1 MTPLLKDIIKLA
13 ENQEAADFSYLWA
26 GLSCIAAQLAR
37 NVYIPFGNGKIY
49 PNLYVMFVGDPG
61 KRKST
66 AIKDLKKRIK
76 AAGYQNICGDK
87 VTMQKYLLDLAGVG
101 EGSIEDSNITEF
113 NLGITLGANDYV
125 ESYINQDEFS
135 DFIGINN
142 YPFISLLGNFWD
154 IDEPYVY
161 RTKNG
166 QSIEIPSPIVNI
178 LGATTPSQFNT
189 IFPPAISE
197 QGFLSRLIIVNIPE
211 SKRKIA
217 RPLPSD
223 ASVVEKVVDGLK
235 AVRKL
240 SGELVMSDAVWAKLE
255 EIYLSWQPVEDTRF
269 AHYSTRRHTQL
280 LKLCILA
287 TCSRYTIEMSVDDV
301 VFANTLLSFTEHF
314 MPQALGQFGK
324 NKDGD
329 VNSKVISYLRSSFP
343 TAKSLQDIIIPIS
356 TETDVLSL
364 QKILTNLVVAEKV
377 VATSNGKYLPKLP
390 SYKDIKTS
398 HVDWSMLGSIV
409 ESKFI

>member
-76 AAGYQNICGDK
+76 ATGYQNICGDK

-101 EGSIEDSNITEF
+101 EGSIEGSNITEF
-113 NLGITLGANDYV
+113 NLGITLGTNDYV

-217 RPLPSD
+217 RPMPSD
-223 ASVVEKVVDGLK
+223 ASVIEKVVDGLK

-329 VNSKVISYLRSSFP
+329 VSSKIITYLKSTFP
-343 TAKSLQDIIIPIS
+343 QAKSVAEIIKPVS
-356 TETDVLSL
+356 TEIKVQELMALLNSLVLAD
-364 QKILTNLVVAEKV
+364 KI
-377 VATSNGKYLPKLP
+377 VATSSGGYLPKLP
-390 SYKDIKTS
+390 SYKDIKTE
-398 HVDWSMLGSIV
+398 HVDWSMLGTVV

>member
-26 GLSCIAAQLAR
+26 GLSCLAAQLAR

-101 EGSIEDSNITEF
+101 EGSIEGSNITEF
-113 NLGITLGANDYV
+113 NLGITLGTNDYV

-255 EIYLSWQPVEDTRF
+255 EIYLSWKPVEDTRF

-287 TCSRYTIEMSVDDV
+287 TCSRYTIEMTVDDV
-301 VFANTLLSFTEHF
+301 IFANTLLSFTEHF

>member
-113 NLGITLGANDYV
+113 NLGITLGTNDYV

-223 ASVVEKVVDGLK
+223 ASVIEKVVDGLK

-255 EIYLSWQPVEDTRF
+255 EIYLSWKPVEDTRF

-287 TCSRYTIEMSVDDV
+287 TCSRYTVEMSVDDV
-301 VFANTLLSFTEHF
+301 IFANTLLSFTEHF

-356 TETDVLSL
+356 TETDVMSL
-364 QKILTNLVVAEKV
+364 QKILNNLVVAEKI
-377 VATSNGKYLPKLP
+377 VAASNGKYLPKLP

>member
-101 EGSIEDSNITEF
+101 EGSIEGSNITEF
-113 NLGITLGANDYV
+113 NLGITLGTNDYV

-223 ASVVEKVVDGLK
+223 ASVIEKVVDGLK

-255 EIYLSWQPVEDTRF
+255 EIYLSWKPVEDTRF

-287 TCSRYTIEMSVDDV
+287 TCSRYTVEMSVDDV
-301 VFANTLLSFTEHF
+301 IFANTLLSFTEHF

-356 TETDVLSL
+356 TETDVMSL
-364 QKILTNLVVAEKV
+364 QKILNNLVVAEKI
-377 VATSNGKYLPKLP
+377 VAASNGKYLPKLP
-390 SYKDIKTS
+390 SYKDIKTP
-398 HVDWSMLGSIV
+398 HVDWSMLGSII

>member
-26 GLSCIAAQLAR
+26 GLSCLAAQLAR

-101 EGSIEDSNITEF
+101 EGSIEGSNITEF
-113 NLGITLGANDYV
+113 NMGITLGTNDYV

-223 ASVVEKVVDGLK
+223 ASVIEKVVDGLK

-240 SGELVMSDAVWAKLE
+240 SGELVMSAAVWDKLE
-255 EIYLSWQPVEDTRF
+255 EIYLSWKPVEDTRF

-301 VFANTLLSFTEHF
+301 IFANTLLSFTEHF

-329 VNSKVISYLRSSFP
+329 VSSKIITYLKSTFP
-343 TAKSLQDIIIPIS
+343 QAKSVADIIKPVS
-356 TETDVLSL
+356 TEIKVQELMALLNSLVLAD
-364 QKILTNLVVAEKV
+364 KIVS
-377 VATSNGKYLPKLP
+377 TSSGGYLPKLP

-398 HVDWSMLGSIV
+398 HVDWSMLGSII

>member
-26 GLSCIAAQLAR
+26 GLSCLAAQLAR

-101 EGSIEDSNITEF
+101 EGSIEGSNITEF
-113 NLGITLGANDYV
+113 NMGITLGTNDYV

-166 QSIEIPSPIVNI
+166 HSIEIPSPIVNI

-223 ASVVEKVVDGLK
+223 ETVIEKVVDGLK
-235 AVRKL
+235 AARKL
-240 SGELVMSDAVWAKLE
+240 SGEMVMSNAVWNKLE
-255 EIYLSWQPVEDTRF
+255 EIYLSWKPVEDTRF

-280 LKLCILA
+280 LKLCILS

-324 NKDGD
+324 NKEGD
-329 VNSKVISYLRSSFP
+329 VNSKVISYLRSSFS
-343 TAKSLQDIIIPIS
+343 TAMSLQDIIIPIS
-356 TETDVLSL
+356 TETDVMSL
-364 QKILTNLVVAEKV
+364 QKILSNLVVAEKV

>member
-101 EGSIEDSNITEF
+101 EGSVEDSNITEF
-113 NLGITLGANDYV
+113 NLGITLGTNDYV

-223 ASVVEKVVDGLK
+223 ASVIEKVVDGLK

-255 EIYLSWQPVEDTRF
+255 EIYLSWKPVEDTRF

-287 TCSRYTIEMSVDDV
+287 TCSRYTVEMSVDDV
-301 VFANTLLSFTEHF
+301 IFANTLLSFTEHF

-356 TETDVLSL
+356 TETDVMSL
-364 QKILTNLVVAEKV
+364 QKILNNLVVAEKI
-377 VATSNGKYLPKLP
+377 VAASNGKYLPKLP
-390 SYKDIKTS
+390 SYKDIKTP
-398 HVDWSMLGSIV
+398 HVDWSMLGSII

>member
-197 QGFLSRLIIVNIPE
+197 QGFLSRLLIVNIPE

-240 SGELVMSDAVWAKLE
+240 SGELVMSDAVWDKLE

-280 LKLCILA
+280 LKLCILS

>member
-223 ASVVEKVVDGLK
+223 ANVIEKVVDGLK

-280 LKLCILA
+280 LKLCILS

>member
-255 EIYLSWQPVEDTRF
+255 EIYLSWKPVEDTRF

-280 LKLCILA
+280 LKLCILS

-398 HVDWSMLGSIV
+398 HVDWNMLGSIV

>member
-26 GLSCIAAQLAR
+26 GLSCLAAQLAR
-37 NVYIPFGNGKIY
+37 NVYLPFGNGKIY
-49 PNLYVMFVGDPG
+49 PNLYIMFVGDPG

-66 AIKDLKKRIK
+66 AIKDLKKRVK

-101 EGSIEDSNITEF
+101 EGSIDDSNITEF
-113 NLGITLGANDYV
+113 NLGVTLGTNDYV

-161 RTKNG
+161 RTKGG

-223 ASVVEKVVDGLK
+223 ETVIEKVVAGFK

-240 SGELVMSDAVWAKLE
+240 SGELVMSDAVWDKLE
-255 EIYLSWQPVEDTRF
+255 EIYLTWKPVEDTRF

-280 LKLCILA
+280 LKLCILM
-287 TCSRYTIEMSVDDV
+287 TCSRMTIEMSVDDV
-301 VFANTLLSFTEHF
+301 ILANTLLAYTEHF

-329 VNSKVISYLRSSFP
+329 VSSKIISYLRSNFP
-343 TAKSLQDIIIPIS
+343 IAKSAGEILIPIG
-356 TETDVLSL
+356 TETTLKDLPM
-364 QKILTNLVVAEKV
+364 ILNNLVVSDKIV
-377 VATSNGKYLPKLP
+377 LTSSGNYLPKVP
-390 SYKDIKTS
+390 SYKDIKS
-398 HVDWSMLGSIV
+398 NHVDWDMLESII
-409 ESKFI
+409 ESKFV

>member
-113 NLGITLGANDYV
+113 NLGITLGTNDYV

-223 ASVVEKVVDGLK
+223 ASVIEKVVDGLK

-255 EIYLSWQPVEDTRF
+255 EIYLSWKPVEDTRF

-287 TCSRYTIEMSVDDV
+287 TCSRYTVEMSVDDV

>member
-37 NVYIPFGNGKIY
+37 NVYIPFGNGKTY

-101 EGSIEDSNITEF
+101 EGSVEDSNITEF
-113 NLGITLGANDYV
+113 NLGITLGTNDYV

-217 RPLPSD
+217 RPMPSD
-223 ASVVEKVVDGLK
+223 ASVIEKVVDGLK

-240 SGELVMSDAVWAKLE
+240 SGELVMSDAVWDKLE
-255 EIYLSWQPVEDTRF
+255 EIYLSWKPVEDTRF

>member
-76 AAGYQNICGDK
+76 ATGYQNICGDK

-101 EGSIEDSNITEF
+101 EGSIEGSNITEF
-113 NLGITLGANDYV
+113 NLGITLGTNDYV

-217 RPLPSD
+217 RPMPSD
-223 ASVVEKVVDGLK
+223 ASVIEKVVDGLK

-240 SGELVMSDAVWAKLE
+240 SGELVMSDAVWDKLE

-329 VNSKVISYLRSSFP
+329 VSSKIITYLKSTFP
-343 TAKSLQDIIIPIS
+343 QAKSVAEIIKPVS
-356 TETDVLSL
+356 TEIKVQELMALLNSLVLAD
-364 QKILTNLVVAEKV
+364 KI
-377 VATSNGKYLPKLP
+377 VATSSGGYLPKLP

-398 HVDWSMLGSIV
+398 HVDWSMLGSII

>member
-113 NLGITLGANDYV
+113 NLGITLGTNDYV

-223 ASVVEKVVDGLK
+223 ASVIEKVVDGLK

-255 EIYLSWQPVEDTRF
+255 EIYLSWKPVEDTRF

-280 LKLCILA
+280 LKLCILSA
-287 TCSRYTIEMSVDDV
+287 CSRYTIEMSVDDV

>member
-113 NLGITLGANDYV
+113 NLGITLGTNDYV

-223 ASVVEKVVDGLK
+223 ASVIEKVVDGLK

-287 TCSRYTIEMSVDDV
+287 TCSRYTVEMSVDDV

-398 HVDWSMLGSIV
+398 HVDWNMLGSIV

>member
-101 EGSIEDSNITEF
+101 EGSIEGSNITEF
-113 NLGITLGANDYV
+113 NLGITLGTNDYV

-240 SGELVMSDAVWAKLE
+240 SGELAISDAVWAKLE

-356 TETDVLSL
+356 TETDVMSL

-390 SYKDIKTS
+390 SYKDIKTE

>member
-223 ASVVEKVVDGLK
+223 ASVIEKVVDGLK

-390 SYKDIKTS
+390 SYKDIKTP

>member
-101 EGSIEDSNITEF
+101 EGSIDGSNITEF
-113 NLGITLGANDYV
+113 NMGITLGTNDYV

-154 IDEPYVY
+154 IDEPYIY

-166 QSIEIPSPIVNI
+166 HSIEIPSPIVNI

-217 RPLPSD
+217 RPMPSD
-223 ASVVEKVVDGLK
+223 ASVIEKVVDGLK

-240 SGELVMSDAVWAKLE
+240 SGEMVMSDAVWDKLE
-255 EIYLSWQPVEDTRF
+255 EIYLSWKPVEDTRF

-280 LKLCILA
+280 LKLCILT
-287 TCSRYTIEMSVDDV
+287 TCSRYTVEMSVDDV
-301 VFANTLLSFTEHF
+301 IFANTLLSFTEHF

-356 TETDVLSL
+356 TETDVMSL
-364 QKILTNLVVAEKV
+364 QKILNNLVVAEKI
-377 VATSNGKYLPKLP
+377 VAASNGKYLPKLP
-390 SYKDIKTS
+390 SYKDIKTP

>member
-101 EGSIEDSNITEF
+101 EGSIEGSNITEF

-255 EIYLSWQPVEDTRF
+255 EIYLSWKPVEDTRF

-398 HVDWSMLGSIV
+398 HVDWSMLGSII

>member
-113 NLGITLGANDYV
+113 NLGITLGTNDYV

-161 RTKNG
+161 RTKHG

-223 ASVVEKVVDGLK
+223 ASVIEKVVDGLK

-280 LKLCILA
+280 LKLCILS

>member
-113 NLGITLGANDYV
+113 NLGITLGTNDYV

-223 ASVVEKVVDGLK
+223 ASVIEKVVDGLK

-240 SGELVMSDAVWAKLE
+240 SGELVMSDAVWNKLE
-255 EIYLSWQPVEDTRF
+255 EIYLSWKPVEDTRF

-280 LKLCILA
+280 LKLCILS
-287 TCSRYTIEMSVDDV
+287 TCSRYTTEMTVDDV

-329 VNSKVISYLRSSFP
+329 VSSKIITYLKSNFP
-343 TAKSLQDIIIPIS
+343 QAKSVAEIIKPVS
-356 TETDVLSL
+356 TEIKAQELMALLNSLVLAD
-364 QKILTNLVVAEKV
+364 KI
-377 VATSNGKYLPKLP
+377 VATSSGGYLPKLP

>member
-101 EGSIEDSNITEF
+101 EGSIEGSNITEF

-280 LKLCILA
+280 LKLCILS

-398 HVDWSMLGSIV
+398 HVDWNMLGSIV

>member
-223 ASVVEKVVDGLK
+223 ASVIEKVVDGLK

-287 TCSRYTIEMSVDDV
+287 TCSRYTVEMSVDDV

>member
-101 EGSIEDSNITEF
+101 EGSIEGSNITEF
-113 NLGITLGANDYV
+113 NLGITLGTNDYV

-217 RPLPSD
+217 RPMPSD
-223 ASVVEKVVDGLK
+223 ASVIEKVVDGLK

-240 SGELVMSDAVWAKLE
+240 SGELVMSDAVWDKLE
-255 EIYLSWQPVEDTRF
+255 EIYLSWKPVEDTRF

-280 LKLCILA
+280 LKLCILS

-301 VFANTLLSFTEHF
+301 IFANTLLSFTEHF

-398 HVDWSMLGSIV
+398 HVDWSMLGSII

>member
-240 SGELVMSDAVWAKLE
+240 SGELVMSDAVWDKLE

>member
-113 NLGITLGANDYV
+113 NLGITLGTNDYV

-166 QSIEIPSPIVNI
+166 HSIEIPSPIVNI

-240 SGELVMSDAVWAKLE
+240 SGELVMSDAVWNKLE

-280 LKLCILA
+280 LKLCILS

>member
-223 ASVVEKVVDGLK
+223 ASVIEKVVDGLK

-255 EIYLSWQPVEDTRF
+255 EIYLSWKPVEDTRF

-287 TCSRYTIEMSVDDV
+287 TCSRYTVEMSVDDV

-398 HVDWSMLGSIV
+398 HVDWNMLGSIV

>member
-1 MTPLLKDIIKLA
+1 MTPLLKDIVKLA

-37 NVYIPFGNGKIY
+37 NVYIPFGNGRIY
-49 PNLYVMFVGDPG
+49 PNLYIMFVGDPG

-76 AAGYQNICGDK
+76 ATGYQNICGDK

-101 EGSIEDSNITEF
+101 EGSAEDSNITEF
-113 NLGITLGANDYV
+113 NMGITLGTNDYV

-166 QSIEIPSPIVNI
+166 HSIEIPSPIVNI

-197 QGFLSRLIIVNIPE
+197 QGFLSRLLIINIPE

-217 RPLPSD
+217 RPLPSEEQVID
-223 ASVVEKVVDGLK
+223 KVVDGLK

-240 SGELVMSDAVWAKLE
+240 SGELVMSDAVWDKLE
-255 EIYLSWQPVEDTRF
+255 EIYLSWKPVEDTRF

-280 LKLCILA
+280 LKLCMLT
-287 TCSRYTIEMSVDDV
+287 TCSRFTIEMSVDDV
-301 VFANTLLSFTEHF
+301 IFANTLLTFTEHF

-329 VNSKVISYLRSSFP
+329 VSSKIIAYLRSNFP
-343 TAKSLQDIIIPIS
+343 QAKSIADILIPIG
-356 TETDVLSL
+356 TETTYKDLPVLL
-364 QKILTNLVVAEKV
+364 NNLIVADKIVR
-377 VATSNGKYLPKLP
+377 TSSGDYLPKVP
-390 SYKDIKTS
+390 SYKDIRTN
-398 HVDWSMLGSIV
+398 HVDWEMLGTIV

>member
-101 EGSIEDSNITEF
+101 EGSIEGSNITEF
-113 NLGITLGANDYV
+113 NLGITLGTNDYV

-217 RPLPSD
+217 RPMPSD
-223 ASVVEKVVDGLK
+223 ASVIEKVVDGLK

-240 SGELVMSDAVWAKLE
+240 SGELVMSDAVWDKLE
-255 EIYLSWQPVEDTRF
+255 EIYLSWKPVEDTRF

-301 VFANTLLSFTEHF
+301 IFANTLLSFTEHF

-329 VNSKVISYLRSSFP
+329 VSSKIITYLKSTFP
-343 TAKSLQDIIIPIS
+343 QAKSVAEIIKPVS
-356 TETDVLSL
+356 TEIKVQELMALLNSLVLAD
-364 QKILTNLVVAEKV
+364 KI
-377 VATSNGKYLPKLP
+377 VATSSGGYLPKLP

-398 HVDWSMLGSIV
+398 HVDWSMLGSII

>member
-101 EGSIEDSNITEF
+101 EGSIEGSNITEF

-223 ASVVEKVVDGLK
+223 ASVIEKVVDGLK

>member
-26 GLSCIAAQLAR
+26 GLSCLAAQLAR

-101 EGSIEDSNITEF
+101 EGSIEGSNITEF
-113 NLGITLGANDYV
+113 NLGITLGTNDYV

-217 RPLPSD
+217 RPMPSD
-223 ASVVEKVVDGLK
+223 ASVIEKVVDGLK

-240 SGELVMSDAVWAKLE
+240 SGELVMSDAVWDKLE
-255 EIYLSWQPVEDTRF
+255 EIYLSWKPVEDTRF

-301 VFANTLLSFTEHF
+301 IFANTLLSFTEHF

-329 VNSKVISYLRSSFP
+329 VSSKIITYLKSTFP
-343 TAKSLQDIIIPIS
+343 QAKSVAEIIKPVS
-356 TETDVLSL
+356 TEIKVQELMALLNSLVLAD
-364 QKILTNLVVAEKV
+364 KIVS
-377 VATSNGKYLPKLP
+377 TSSGGYLPKLP

-398 HVDWSMLGSIV
+398 HVDWSMLGSII

>member
-76 AAGYQNICGDK
+76 ATGYQNICGDK

-101 EGSIEDSNITEF
+101 EGSIEGSNITEF
-113 NLGITLGANDYV
+113 NLGITLGTNDYV

-217 RPLPSD
+217 RPMPSD
-223 ASVVEKVVDGLK
+223 ASVIEKVVDGLK

-240 SGELVMSDAVWAKLE
+240 SGELVMSDAVWDKLE
-255 EIYLSWQPVEDTRF
+255 EIYLSWKPVEDTRF

-301 VFANTLLSFTEHF
+301 IFANTLLSFTEHF

-329 VNSKVISYLRSSFP
+329 VSSKIITYLKSTFP
-343 TAKSLQDIIIPIS
+343 QAKSVAEIIKPVS
-356 TETDVLSL
+356 TEIKVQELMSLLNSLVLAD
-364 QKILTNLVVAEKV
+364 KI
-377 VATSNGKYLPKLP
+377 VATSSGGYLPKLP
-390 SYKDIKTS
+390 SYKDIKTE

>member
-113 NLGITLGANDYV
+113 NLGITLGTNDYV

-223 ASVVEKVVDGLK
+223 ANVIEKVVDGLK
-235 AVRKL
+235 AVRRL

>member
-101 EGSIEDSNITEF
+101 EGSIEGSNITEF
-113 NLGITLGANDYV
+113 NLGITLGTNDYV

-154 IDEPYVY
+154 IDEPYIY

-223 ASVVEKVVDGLK
+223 ASVIEKVVDGLK

-240 SGELVMSDAVWAKLE
+240 SGELVMSDAVWDKLE
-255 EIYLSWQPVEDTRF
+255 EIYLSWKPVEDTRF

-287 TCSRYTIEMSVDDV
+287 TCSRYTVEMSVDDV
-301 VFANTLLSFTEHF
+301 IFANTLLSFTEHF

-356 TETDVLSL
+356 TETDVMSL
-364 QKILTNLVVAEKV
+364 QKILNNLVVAEKI
-377 VATSNGKYLPKLP
+377 VAASNGKYLPKLP
-390 SYKDIKTS
+390 SYKDIKTP
-398 HVDWSMLGSIV
+398 HVDWEMLGTIV

>member
-26 GLSCIAAQLAR
+26 GLSCLAAQLAR

-49 PNLYVMFVGDPG
+49 PNLYIMFVGDPG

-66 AIKDLKKRIK
+66 AIKDLKKRVK

-101 EGSIEDSNITEF
+101 EGSIDDSNITEF
-113 NLGITLGANDYV
+113 NLGITLGTNDYV

-161 RTKNG
+161 RTKGG

-223 ASVVEKVVDGLK
+223 ETVIEKVVAGFK

-240 SGELVMSDAVWAKLE
+240 SGELVMSDAVWDKLE
-255 EIYLSWQPVEDTRF
+255 EIYLTWKPVEDTRF

-280 LKLCILA
+280 LKLCILM
-287 TCSRYTIEMSVDDV
+287 TCSRMTIEMSVEDV
-301 VFANTLLSFTEHF
+301 ILANTLLAYTEHF

-329 VNSKVISYLRSSFP
+329 VSSKIISYLRSNFP
-343 TAKSLQDIIIPIS
+343 IAKSAGEILIPIG
-356 TETDVLSL
+356 TETTLKDLPM
-364 QKILTNLVVAEKV
+364 ILNNLVVSDKIV
-377 VATSNGKYLPKLP
+377 LTSSGNYLPKVP
-390 SYKDIKTS
+390 SYKDIKS
-398 HVDWSMLGSIV
+398 NHVDWDMLESII
-409 ESKFI
+409 ESKFV